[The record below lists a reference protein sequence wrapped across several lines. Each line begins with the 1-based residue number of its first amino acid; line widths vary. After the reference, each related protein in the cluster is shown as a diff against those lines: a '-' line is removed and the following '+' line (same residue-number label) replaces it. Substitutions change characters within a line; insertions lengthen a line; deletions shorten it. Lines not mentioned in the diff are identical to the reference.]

1 MLRFFCKSVSAL
13 VVALV
18 VLLQLAP
25 RTFAQ
30 TGSWMIVSSPSVPG
44 ATLSGVAAV
53 SAGDIWAVGYS
64 EANNFARSTLAEH
77 WNGSGWRVVS
87 TPNAP
92 ARFSSVLS
100 AVTTVATNNVWAV
113 GYSFDSNGDTTLIEH
128 WNGISWT
135 IIASPNPAASDEL
148 NSVAAISASDIWAVG
163 GRGPNQ
169 VFETSLIEHW
179 NGTAWNV
186 VSNPG
191 TTSLS
196 GVTALAPN
204 NVWAVGGTA
213 RSDGSAEILHW
224 NGTQWSVVKSARPN
238 NGDTLRLS
246 AVTAISAN
254 DIWAVGIDFYTTGEG
269 DTTSRSLA
277 EHWNGSAWSIAGAP
291 APVIGGGDQLN
302 GVAALASNAVWAVG
316 IEAGSFI
323 DNFDGRFW
331 HVVPSPQA
339 GNLQAVTTVAG
350 NVWAVGFSTN
360 GQPIIEECQG
370 C

>member
-64 EANNFARSTLAEH
+64 EATNFVRSTLAEH
-77 WNGSGWRVVS
+77 WNGSRWSVVS
-87 TPNAP
+87 TPNTSAQLGS
-92 ARFSSVLS
+92 ALS

-113 GYSFDSNGDTTLIEH
+113 GYSIGSSGDTTLIEQ

-135 IIASPNPAASDEL
+135 IIASPNPATSDAL
-148 NSVAAISASDIWAVG
+148 NSVAAVSASDIWAVG

-169 VFETSLIEHW
+169 VDQTSLIEHW
-179 NGTAWNV
+179 NGTAWSV

-191 TTSLS
+191 TSALS
-196 GVTALAPN
+196 GVTALASN

-213 RSDGSAEILHW
+213 GYDGSAEVLHW
-224 NGTQWSVVKSARPN
+224 NGTQWSVVPSARPN
-238 NGDTLRLS
+238 YGDTLRLS
-246 AVTAISAN
+246 AVTAISAT
-254 DIWAVGIDFYTTGEG
+254 DIWAVGIDFFTTGEG
-269 DTTSRSLA
+269 DMSRSLA
-277 EHWNGSAWSIAGAP
+277 EHWNGSTWSIVYAP
-291 APVIGGGDQLN
+291 APGGGGGDQLN
-302 GVAALASNAVWAVG
+302 GVAALASNDVWAVG
-316 IEAGSFI
+316 VEAGSFI
-323 DNFDGRFW
+323 DNFTGSFW
-331 HVVPSPQA
+331 NVVPSPQA

-350 NVWAVGFSTN
+350 NVWAVGISTN
-360 GQPIIEECQG
+360 NQPIIEECQG